1 MHEFLPDPSRSDF
14 EQASSELASSLH
26 MDHEDCKRRI
36 FELQESNPMLGFRGC
51 RLGIVFPEIIEMQ
64 AAAIIGAAI
73 EVERE
78 GSRVWLQIMIPLVFS
93 EHEVDYIIAIIN
105 RVRREMSRLEGIH
118 EGSLSIQIGSMIE
131 TPRAC
136 LRADRIANIDEVE
149 FMSFGSNDL
158 TQMML
163 GLSRDD
169 THQFMP
175 FYLKHSIIAFDPFD
189 SIDTQGVGALMDL
202 AVRKARKSNPN
213 IKLGIC
219 GEHGSDAAS
228 IRFFDG
234 IGLDYVSCSPFQVP
248 GAKIAAAQS
257 HIWDTTSG
265 GAQKKSLAQISK
277 SIFGIH

>member
-1 MHEFLPDPSRSDF
+1 
-14 EQASSELASSLH
+14 
-26 MDHEDCKRRI
+26 
-36 FELQESNPMLGFRGC
+36 
-51 RLGIVFPEIIEMQ
+51 
-64 AAAIIGAAI
+64 
-73 EVERE
+73 
-78 GSRVWLQIMIPLVFS
+78 MIPLVFS

-105 RVRREMSRLEGIH
+105 RVRREMSRLEGVH
-118 EGSLSIQIGSMIE
+118 EGTLSIQIGSMIE

-169 THQFMP
+169 THQFMVSRRMISIFTSRIDLYESLQP

-213 IKLGIC
+213 IK
-219 GEHGSDAAS
+219 
-228 IRFFDG
+228 
-234 IGLDYVSCSPFQVP
+234 VSHDRMVVNLAGCINP
-248 GAKIAAAQS
+248 GVAWHMRRAWI
-257 HIWDTTSG
+257 
-265 GAQKKSLAQISK
+265 
-277 SIFGIH
+277 